1 MKTVMTVSFITAGLI
16 SMASMA
22 IAIDASDI
30 ISRMKTKGYTSI
42 EISKTLFGNTSVVG
56 ITNGV
61 KHTFI
66 LNKSGV
72 ILRESLQESNQKS
85 IILTKPLKDKD
96 KTKVDKDGSWG
107 DKNEDKTKVDKDG
120 SWGDKNE
127 NKTKVD
133 KDGSWGDKN
142 KDKTKVI
149 VK

>member
-1 MKTVMTVSFITAGLI
+1 MKTVMTISFMTAGLI

-30 ISRMKTKGYTSI
+30 ISRMKTQGYTNI
-42 EISKTLFGNTSVVG
+42 ETSKTLFGNTSVVG
-56 ITNGV
+56 ITNGS

-72 ILRESLQESNQKS
+72 ILRESLKESNQKS
-85 IILTKPLKDKD
+85 NIFTKPLKDKD
-96 KTKVDKDGSWG
+96 
-107 DKNEDKTKVDKDG
+107 E
-120 SWGDKNE
+120 
-127 NKTKVD
+127 TKVD

-142 KDKTKVI
+142 KDKTKVDKGGSWGDKNKDKTKVDKGGSWGEKKVI

>member
-1 MKTVMTVSFITAGLI
+1 
-16 SMASMA
+16 
-22 IAIDASDI
+22 
-30 ISRMKTKGYTSI
+30 
-42 EISKTLFGNTSVVG
+42 VVG

-85 IILTKPLKDKD
+85 SILTKPLKDKD

>member
-1 MKTVMTVSFITAGLI
+1 MKTVMTISFMTAGLI

-30 ISRMKTKGYTSI
+30 ISRMKTQGYTNI
-42 EISKTLFGNTSVVG
+42 ETSKTLFGNTSVVG
-56 ITNGV
+56 ITNGL

-85 IILTKPLKDKD
+85 NIFTKPLKDKD
-96 KTKVDKDGSWG
+96 
-107 DKNEDKTKVDKDG
+107 E
-120 SWGDKNE
+120 
-127 NKTKVD
+127 TKVD

-142 KDKTKVI
+142 KDKTKVDKGGSWGDKNKDKTKVDKGGSWGEKKVI

>member
-1 MKTVMTVSFITAGLI
+1 MKTVMTISFITAGLI

-30 ISRMKTKGYTSI
+30 ISRMKTKGYTNI

-85 IILTKPLKDKD
+85 NIFTKPLKDKD
-96 KTKVDKDGSWG
+96 
-107 DKNEDKTKVDKDG
+107 
-120 SWGDKNE
+120 E
-127 NKTKVD
+127 NKVD

-142 KDKTKVI
+142 KDETKVDKGSSWGEKKVI